1 MAAVFGYIQHFP
13 VLISKS
19 IVIMDGY
26 CFSVS
31 ISAAKKNRG
40 QKWLFFAPFLPR
52 FLQEGHRVLWFILT
66 FLPYF
71 CKGSSESRLPHA
83 LFFPNLNCIL

>member
-1 MAAVFGYIQHFP
+1 MKRSMAAVFGYIQNFP

-31 ISAAKKNRG
+31 ISVADCTYEEKTACYVQN
-40 QKWLFFAPFLPR
+40 
-52 FLQEGHRVLWFILT
+52 
-66 FLPYF
+66 
-71 CKGSSESRLPHA
+71 
-83 LFFPNLNCIL
+83 